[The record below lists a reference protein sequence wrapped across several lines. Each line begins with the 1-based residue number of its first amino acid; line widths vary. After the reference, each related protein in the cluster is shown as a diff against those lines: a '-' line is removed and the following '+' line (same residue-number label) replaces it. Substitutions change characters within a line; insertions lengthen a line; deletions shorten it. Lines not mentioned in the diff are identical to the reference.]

1 MIQRNGVIIAY
12 GAALAGTL
20 LWCTMLVAAPFF
32 THTGGIWTGWG
43 ETIYAGFHRIC
54 HQIEGRSLHIWGYPF
69 AACARC
75 SAIYFAFLAG
85 TLVYPFIRPLRTPQT
100 TSRRTLLLALLPMGV
115 DVALAVAGV
124 HDSTTISRL
133 ITGAFFG
140 LLLPF
145 VVLPVYLGAVLEH
158 FSHSPTLPHHM
169 KGTADA

>member
-1 MIQRNGVIIAY
+1 MIQRHGVIIAY

-20 LWCTMLVAAPFF
+20 LWCGLLAAAPFF
-32 THTGGIWTGWG
+32 AHTGGAWTEWG

-54 HQIEGRSLHIWGYPF
+54 HQIDGRSLHLWGHPF

-75 SAIYFAFLAG
+75 SAIYIAFLAG
-85 TLVYPFIRPLRTPQT
+85 MLVYPFFRPLRTPQT
-100 TSRRTLLLALLPMGV
+100 TSRRTLMLALAPMAV

-140 LLLPF
+140 FLLPF
-145 VVLPVYLGAVLEH
+145 VVLPVYLGAVLELL
-158 FSHSPTLPHHM
+158 SPTPTLSHHM